1 MALRSLWSYIF
12 GYVIIKIKGPRVE
25 QLLNRAM
32 RGGISLWNCRQL
44 APGFYVAA
52 VGISGYRRLRPL
64 VRRLG
69 LEVRILRRVGL
80 PFVIQRGAKRPGFLA
95 GMVICGLMLFYLSG
109 FVWFIEVEGLVDLSP
124 EEVLQEA
131 QAAGLK
137 VGAAKA
143 DIVTADITHHLLSQI
158 PELAWVGIRLE
169 GTRVVLEVAEREIVL
184 QDQNLPG
191 DVVAAKS
198 GLIEQIIPLVGLPLV
213 KEGDTVVAGQ
223 VLISGRPHYY
233 DETGVP
239 HFLQDGLYQRAEGIV
254 KARVWYEAQ
263 VDIPLTQVEE
273 FPTGREMQTVEVDLF
288 GRRLWL
294 GPKPPQ
300 DGFWEETTERI
311 PVVLGQVEFPIEVI
325 RHRFIELDRRV
336 YLLDKEV
343 AIELGVA
350 QAQASIRREVPPNT
364 ALKFLPEE
372 VEEIDTSEGTVIA
385 IAVVG
390 EAVENIAAT
399 TQIQWGSQQQ
409 SSFDQAFGQ

>member
-1 MALRSLWSYIF
+1 M
-12 GYVIIKIKGPRVE
+12 
-25 QLLNRAM
+25 
-32 RGGISLWNCRQL
+32 
-44 APGFYVAA
+44 
-52 VGISGYRRLRPL
+52 
-64 VRRLG
+64 
-69 LEVRILRRVGL
+69 
-80 PFVIQRGAKRPGFLA
+80 
-95 GMVICGLMLFYLSG
+95 
-109 FVWFIEVEGLVDLSP
+109 
-124 EEVLQEA
+124 
-131 QAAGLK
+131 
-137 VGAAKA
+137 
-143 DIVTADITHHLLSQI
+143 
-158 PELAWVGIRLE
+158 
-169 GTRVVLEVAEREIVL
+169 
-184 QDQNLPG
+184 
-191 DVVAAKS
+191 
-198 GLIEQIIPLVGLPLV
+198 
-213 KEGDTVVAGQ
+213 
-223 VLISGRPHYY
+223 
-233 DETGVP
+233 
-239 HFLQDGLYQRAEGIV
+239 
-254 KARVWYEAQ
+254 WYEAQ